1 MSASDMR
8 GRNKEV
14 RMSLRSSGLRCYPP
28 APLDRRRACFHIQLS
43 SSRACA
49 GRYVQVPSPLAGLG
63 RGNCNGGALGTPSPA
78 LPHRKS
84 GLPDLRKM
92 KWRNRGKRGGAGERA
107 HRVRKPQLR
116 DLAADLRE
124 FRMNIGPQRD
134 RGREQVTTGSSGSSG
149 FPRAMVLSVSYAL
162 SPVSRAFLPPSQAT
176 MQKHRRPA

>member
-92 KWRNRGKRGGAGERA
+92 KWRNRGKRRWRGGESTPSTQAAASRSRRRLARVSHEHRPSTRQRA
-107 HRVRKPQLR
+107 QGKPGAQCTHS
-116 DLAADLRE
+116 LACE
-124 FRMNIGPQRD
+124 
-134 RGREQVTTGSSGSSG
+134 
-149 FPRAMVLSVSYAL
+149 
-162 SPVSRAFLPPSQAT
+162 
-176 MQKHRRPA
+176 